1 MNIGEVLTRAWNIIW
16 ENKILWVFGLFAGL
30 AGGSGGNNFNY
41 TLTQNGEAS
50 NLPINIPAWAAGLLL
65 LLCLVL
71 LIVFIG
77 LSTLGR
83 AGLVRGAWLAD
94 GGKDHLNFNQLFRDS
109 QKYFWRV
116 LLVGILIFAISLA
129 LVLALIVPSVL
140 TCGIV
145 ALCMVPLFILL
156 SVIVELAT
164 VAIVGEDLGI
174 MESLQRAWEIARTN
188 PALIIAVSLVIVI
201 ISAVTG
207 FLASL
212 PLIAILAPTL
222 ILINSNAEQISS
234 GALMFPLLLFL
245 LYLPILL
252 GAQSIITSYVT
263 STWTV
268 AFRRLTGRDAGSA
281 AILSSEPEPIL

>member
-1 MNIGEVLTRAWNIIW
+1 MNIGEVFARAWNIIW
-16 ENKILWVFGLFAGL
+16 KNKILWVFGVFAGL

-50 NLPINIPAWAAGLLL
+50 SLPISIPVWAAGLLL

-71 LIVFIG
+71 LIVFVC
-77 LSTLGR
+77 LSALGR
-83 AGLVRGAWLAD
+83 AGLVRGAWLTD
-94 GGKDHLNFNQLFRDS
+94 GGEEHLTFNQLFHDS

-116 LLVGILIFAISLA
+116 LLVSILVFAISLVLA
-129 LVLALIVPSVL
+129 LALIVPSVL
-140 TCGIV
+140 TCGIM

-164 VAIVGEDLGI
+164 IAIVGEDLAI
-174 MESLQRAWEIARTN
+174 TESLQRAWGIVRTN
-188 PALIIAVSLVIVI
+188 LALIIAVGLVIVI

-222 ILINSNAEQISS
+222 ILIGSNTGQISG
-234 GALMFPLLLFL
+234 GALMLSLLLFL

-252 GAQSIITSYVT
+252 GAQAIVTSYVT

-268 AFRRLTGRDAGSA
+268 AFRRLTGRNA
-281 AILSSEPEPIL
+281 ANLPGGPAPVL

>member
-1 MNIGEVLTRAWNIIW
+1 MNIGEVLARAWNIIW
-16 ENKILWVFGLFAGL
+16 KNKILWVFGLFAGL
-30 AGGSGGNNFNY
+30 AGGSGGNNFNF
-41 TLTQNGEAS
+41 TLMQNGEAS
-50 NLPINIPAWAAGLLL
+50 SLPINIPAWAVGLLL
-65 LLCLVL
+65 LLFVAL

-94 GGKDHLNFNQLFRDS
+94 GGEDYLTFNQLFRDS

-116 LLVGILIFAISLA
+116 LLVGILVFAISLA

-140 TCGIV
+140 TCGII
-145 ALCMVPLFILL
+145 ALCMLPLFILL

-164 VAIVGEDLGI
+164 IAIVGEDLGI
-174 MESLQRAWEIARTN
+174 MESLQRAWEIVRTN
-188 PALIIAVSLVIVI
+188 MALIIAVGLVIVI

-222 ILINSNAEQISS
+222 ILINSNAGQISS
-234 GALMFPLLLFL
+234 GALMFSLVLFL

-252 GAQSIITSYVT
+252 GAQSIVTSYVT
-263 STWTV
+263 TTWTIT
-268 AFRRLTGRDAGSA
+268 FRRLTGRT
-281 AILSSEPEPIL
+281 AILSSEPERIL